1 MQFRAVMLPA
11 ARPLAADFFRPLRKM
26 LDIERSDHRFRDRA
40 AMPRVL
46 IADKLETAGV
56 ELLRDAGI
64 EVETRLG
71 LKGGRL
77 AAALREF
84 DACIV
89 RSQPKITA
97 ECLENPGQAPGHRP
111 GRRRRR

>member
-1 MQFRAVMLPA
+1 
-11 ARPLAADFFRPLRKM
+11 
-26 LDIERSDHRFRDRA
+26 
-40 AMPRVL
+40 MPRVL
-46 IADKLETAGV
+46 IADKLEAAGL

-71 LKGGRL
+71 LKGDEL

-89 RSQPKITA
+89 RSQPKVTA
-97 ECLENPGQAPGHRP
+97 ECWRTPASCARSSGPASASTTSTCRP
-111 GRRRRR
+111 RRARASWS

>member
-1 MQFRAVMLPA
+1 
-11 ARPLAADFFRPLRKM
+11 
-26 LDIERSDHRFRDRA
+26 
-40 AMPRVL
+40 MPRVL
-46 IADKLETAGV
+46 IADKLEAAGI

-71 LKGGRL
+71 LKGDEL
-77 AAALREF
+77 AVALREF

-97 ECLENPGQAPGHRP
+97 ECLENPGKLRGRA